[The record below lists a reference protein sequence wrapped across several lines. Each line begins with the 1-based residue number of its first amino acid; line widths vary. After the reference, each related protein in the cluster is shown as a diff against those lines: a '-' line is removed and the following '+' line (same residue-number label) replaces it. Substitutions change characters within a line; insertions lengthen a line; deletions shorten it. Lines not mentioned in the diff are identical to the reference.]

1 LSSPGRERLVRAL
14 RARVE
19 MFIEK
24 LRWRR
29 YMGYF
34 AQAAR
39 RLLGPEV
46 RVLVFGSAAR
56 GELTADSDIDIL
68 LVVPRVPESASERAA
83 LVAQMLAEAEKRGM
97 PWWYPVEVHWATP
110 EELERWYRR
119 HLDAVVEL

>member
-14 RARVE
+14 R
-19 MFIEK
+19 MFMEK
-24 LRWRR
+24 LRWRE

-56 GELTADSDIDIL
+56 GGAHG
-68 LVVPRVPESASERAA
+68 R
-83 LVAQMLAEAEKRGM
+83 
-97 PWWYPVEVHWATP
+97 
-110 EELERWYRR
+110 
-119 HLDAVVEL
+119 